1 MDRVPRGG
9 IPYGHSRHHRPCV
22 RSEEAGLKADSQNH
36 VKTRQPHGGQSVNLE
51 MVYRSL
57 LRIIACLDETQYT
70 QGMLRQT
77 TEVELDDLADPASDT
92 NTSQG

>member
-9 IPYGHSRHHRPCV
+9 IPHAHSNRHRPCI
-22 RSEEAGLKADSQNH
+22 RLEETGLKSDSPNQ
-36 VKTRQPHGGQSVNLE
+36 VKTLKPNIEQSVNLE
-51 MVYRSL
+51 TVYRSL
-57 LRIIACLDETQYT
+57 LRIIARLDEKQYT

-77 TEVELDDLADPASDT
+77 TERELDDLADPASAV

>member
-1 MDRVPRGG
+1 
-9 IPYGHSRHHRPCV
+9 
-22 RSEEAGLKADSQNH
+22 LKAEPTTKEPTSQLN
-36 VKTRQPHGGQSVNLE
+36 REQGVNLE

-57 LRIIACLDETQYT
+57 LRIASHLDISASSGDVAHEAGKQYT

-77 TEVELDDLADPASDT
+77 TEQELDDLADPASAA

>member
-1 MDRVPRGG
+1 
-9 IPYGHSRHHRPCV
+9 
-22 RSEEAGLKADSQNH
+22 
-36 VKTRQPHGGQSVNLE
+36 

-57 LRIIACLDETQYT
+57 LRIASLLDINPSSGDVAHEAEKQYT

-77 TEVELDDLADPASDT
+77 TERELDDLADPASDT

>member
-1 MDRVPRGG
+1 M
-9 IPYGHSRHHRPCV
+9 
-22 RSEEAGLKADSQNH
+22 KAEPTTNEPTSQLN
-36 VKTRQPHGGQSVNLE
+36 KQQGVNLE

-57 LRIIACLDETQYT
+57 LRIASHLDISQSSEDVAHEAEKQYT

-77 TEVELDDLADPASDT
+77 TERELDDLADPASAA

>member
-1 MDRVPRGG
+1 MKAEPKTHER
-9 IPYGHSRHHRPCV
+9 IPQLNKQQG
-22 RSEEAGLKADSQNH
+22 
-36 VKTRQPHGGQSVNLE
+36 VNLE

-57 LRIIACLDETQYT
+57 LRIASHLDMKKSGEGVAHEAEKQYT

-77 TEVELDDLADPASDT
+77 TEVELDDLADPASAA

>member
-1 MDRVPRGG
+1 M
-9 IPYGHSRHHRPCV
+9 
-22 RSEEAGLKADSQNH
+22 KAEPKAHEQKSQLN
-36 VKTRQPHGGQSVNLE
+36 KQQGVNLE

-57 LRIIACLDETQYT
+57 LRIASRLDTTKTVEGVAHEPEKQYT

-77 TEVELDDLADPASDT
+77 TEVELDDLADPASAV

>member
-1 MDRVPRGG
+1 
-9 IPYGHSRHHRPCV
+9 
-22 RSEEAGLKADSQNH
+22 LKAEPTTKEPTSQLN
-36 VKTRQPHGGQSVNLE
+36 KQQGVNLE

-57 LRIIACLDETQYT
+57 LRIASHLEVTKSGGDIAHEAEKQYT

-77 TEVELDDLADPASDT
+77 TEVELDDLANPASAA